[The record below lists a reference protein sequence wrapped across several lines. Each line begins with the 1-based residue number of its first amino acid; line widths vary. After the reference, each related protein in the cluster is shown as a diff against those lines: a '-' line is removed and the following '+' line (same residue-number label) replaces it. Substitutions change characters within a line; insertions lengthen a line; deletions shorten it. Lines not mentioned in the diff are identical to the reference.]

1 MPRVRSDIRPQVV
14 HQKTEHAHTHTHT
27 HTHTY
32 IYIETHTLHR
42 TQSRIRSESASSEA
56 VGKCNPNTHTDTHTH
71 ARRHTQAWLYF
82 GMLLCGERCEGLEG
96 LDGVD
101 FAVNLQSLCTLTAAS
116 LIICGGP
123 PITVENQGWEGQK
136 IYHSSSSIP
145 LLPSL
150 HLLLYCTL
158 QQWGGRDGGV
168 YCLLFKAVVITHISF
183 EFI

>member
-1 MPRVRSDIRPQVV
+1 
-14 HQKTEHAHTHTHT
+14 
-27 HTHTY
+27 
-32 IYIETHTLHR
+32 
-42 TQSRIRSESASSEA
+42 
-56 VGKCNPNTHTDTHTH
+56 
-71 ARRHTQAWLYF
+71 
-82 GMLLCGERCEGLEG
+82 MLLCGERCEGLEG

-136 IYHSSSSIP
+136 IYHSSP
-145 LLPSL
+145 PPPPFLLPSPPSIFF
-150 HLLLYCTL
+150 YAAPSNSEEE
-158 QQWGGRDGGV
+158 GGRDGGV